1 MKYFRKRIINPKRKI
16 LINILIRTSN
26 RPNYFKAC
34 IKSVFQQSYKYIK
47 IFVSYDDD
55 LTYQYLKPYKGI
67 QTLRVYPKNENY
79 PPPEIERGNHMKIFP
94 PEFYMNDLMNQVK
107 KGYIIY
113 LDDDDCF
120 TNQNSIQA
128 IVDNISGEDDLLFWR
143 VQFPDG
149 KLIPEDEYFGK
160 PPVFWHIDTNG
171 FAFHHKYIANAQW
184 DGWRG
189 GDFVV
194 ACKLF
199 KAVPNKIYIDKILT
213 GLQRTEGWG
222 GDGKR
227 DDKIIKKW

>member
-1 MKYFRKRIINPKRKI
+1 MKVIRSTKCSLKYTTKQKQEQLKI
-16 LINILIRTSN
+16 VLEEYSKVVNVFI
-26 RPNYFKAC
+26 NYFW
-34 IKSVFQQSYKYIK
+34 
-47 IFVSYDDD
+47 
-55 LTYQYLKPYKGI
+55 
-67 QTLRVYPKNENY
+67 KN
-79 PPPEIERGNHMKIFP
+79 K
-94 PEFYMNDLMNQVK
+94 VK
-107 KGYIIY
+107 K
-113 LDDDDCF
+113 
-120 TNQNSIQA
+120 T
-128 IVDNISGEDDLLFWR
+128 ELLKDIFN
-143 VQFPDG
+143 
-149 KLIPEDEYFGK
+149 IPEDEYFGK

-227 DDKIIKKW
+227 ADKIIKKW